1 MPQQGLAARSLVV
14 LATTIPL
21 LAPGSVPVRAQSP
34 EAFVSV
40 TDAMLQDPAPGDW
53 LTWHRSLNSWGY
65 SPLDQIDRD
74 NVDDIQMAWTRA
86 LAPGMQQG
94 TPLVYDGV
102 MPMPNPRDV
111 IQALDADTGEIAWKF
126 EQRAGTTSLVATGG
140 GLVFGL
146 IGNGRGCALDHETGE
161 VLREINLGSS
171 VTGFPITYA
180 VDGRQYVVVSTGT
193 SLSSRDNMRLTP
205 ELRPSKGN
213 NFFVFALPD

>member
-14 LATTIPL
+14 LATTIL
-21 LAPGSVPVRAQSP
+21 L
-34 EAFVSV
+34 
-40 TDAMLQDPAPGDW
+40 
-53 LTWHRSLNSWGY
+53 
-65 SPLDQIDRD
+65 
-74 NVDDIQMAWTRA
+74 

-111 IQALDADTGEIAWKF
+111 IQALDADTGEIVWKF

-146 IGNGRGCALDHETGE
+146 IGNGRFRALDHETGE

-171 VTGFPITYA
+171 VTGFAITYA
-180 VDGRQYVVVSTGT
+180 VDGRQYVAVSTGT

-205 ELRPSKGN
+205 ELRPSTGN
-213 NFFVFALPD
+213 NLFVFALPD